1 MRAMNHPL
9 MNLTKALR
17 NKIEQELPMEHL
29 LPDRLPIYV
38 SSFVYM
44 FGILTMASFILVIL
58 SGMTM
63 AFEGPLWYQFSAA
76 GAVMRSI
83 HFWGVQVFFFFL
95 FLHFFSVFFMAGWR
109 EGRAATW
116 IIGSF
121 LLLFSIV
128 EAFTG
133 FLTQGG
139 FFAQWNQVQSKDA
152 FNSIGI
158 SGFFNVLNNGQL
170 YGLHISIIPAIL
182 VLLLIIH
189 LTLIRQKGVVP
200 PIEALKK

>member
-1 MRAMNHPL
+1 MIHVA
-9 MNLTKALR
+9 ALPSR
-17 NKIEQELPMEHL
+17 QPAIKNTEKKCKNKKKKNTCTPQKWIE
-29 LPDRLPIYV
+29 RI
-38 SSFVYM
+38 
-44 FGILTMASFILVIL
+44 
-58 SGMTM
+58 
-63 AFEGPLWYQFSAA
+63 
-76 GAVMRSI
+76 
-83 HFWGVQVFFFFL
+83 
-95 FLHFFSVFFMAGWR
+95 
-109 EGRAATW
+109 
-116 IIGSF
+116 
-121 LLLFSIV
+121 
-128 EAFTG
+128 TG